1 MTNSTKLVNCG
12 KVPRV
17 RAAISQLTPLELFS
31 FVVVLFCLFLMV
43 LGPNIAPYPPEDP
56 HPEERLQ
63 PPSAAHWFGTD
74 ENGMDV
80 LSRIIAAPRV
90 DIFIGLVSAVLS
102 VAFGVPLGVLAG
114 IFEGTSRRVAS
125 LMGEGILRLLDVLQ
139 AFPVF
144 ILAMVLVAIRGPS
157 MINIIAAIAF
167 VNTPVFLRLARAE
180 MLSLRER
187 TYAEAARSIG
197 NTESALAFKHLL
209 PNALPPLLSQVS
221 VTVGFAILLT
231 SGLSYVGA
239 GIAPPTPE
247 LGGMIAS
254 GARNMILGF
263 WWPPLFPG
271 IVLGLIV
278 FCFSVTGD
286 ALGRLLEPGAEKA
299 TGGRKKAQELIRQ
312 IAVTAPNAV
321 QAVLHD
327 QAAQSILEVRGLN
340 VEFPQTDGRGTL
352 RALDDVTLSI
362 APGEIAGVIG
372 GPGVGKSVLVRS
384 ILGLPP
390 EGAITWG
397 EVYFRGRDILAMP
410 PDELRGLR
418 GTGIAHILPGAK
430 TQLNPVIRSG
440 DMITAVIRAHTKISR
455 KEAHRQAAAALQA
468 VGIMDPEKRLAA
480 YPHELSGGMAQRVC
494 IALALIHDP
503 VLIVADEPT
512 FGLDVTVQRQ
522 VLDLM
527 ADLASRRGF
536 SQLIVTRDLGIVANY
551 CQRVFVMQAG
561 RIIENG
567 SPENLFLKPRHPY
580 TQQLIQQATLSG
592 VAKRQA
598 TEPAGSI
605 G

>member
-1 MTNSTKLVNCG
+1 MSNSIKLANRG
-12 KVPRV
+12 KVAGIRD
-17 RAAISQLTPLELFS
+17 AISELTPIELFS
-31 FVVVLFCLFLMV
+31 FVVVLVCLFLMV
-43 LGPNIAPYPPEDP
+43 LGPKIAPYPPEKP

-90 DIFIGLVSAVLS
+90 DIFIGLVAAVLS
-102 VAFGVPLGVLAG
+102 VAVGVSLGVLAG
-114 IFEGTSRRVAS
+114 IFEGTSRRITS
-125 LMGEGILRLLDVLQ
+125 LLGEGVLRLLDVMQ

-157 MINIIAAIAF
+157 MTNIITAIAF
-167 VNTPVFLRLARAE
+167 VNFPVFLRLARAE

-197 NTESALAFKHLL
+197 NTESVIAFKHLL

-231 SGLSYVGA
+231 SGLSFVGA

-271 IVLGLIV
+271 IALALIV

-286 ALGRLLEPGAEKA
+286 ALGRLLEPGAEK
-299 TGGRKKAQELIRQ
+299 TSVERKKAQERVRQ
-312 IAVTAPNAV
+312 VVVTTPHVA
-321 QAVLHD
+321 QAVPDD
-327 QAAQSILEVRGLN
+327 QAEQSILAVMGLN
-340 VEFPQTDGRGTL
+340 VEFPQTDGHGNL
-352 RALDDVTLSI
+352 RALDDVSLSI
-362 APGEIAGVIG
+362 APGEIVGVIG
-372 GPGVGKSVLVRS
+372 GPGAGKSVLVRS

-390 EGAITWG
+390 EDAIISG
-397 EVYFRGRDILAMP
+397 EVRFRGRDILSMP

-418 GTGIAHILPGAK
+418 GTGIAPILPGAK
-430 TQLNPVIRSG
+430 TQLNPVIRIG
-440 DMITAVIRAHTKISR
+440 DMMTAVIRAHTKISR
-455 KEAHRQAAAALQA
+455 KEARKKAAAALQA
-468 VGIMDPEKRLAA
+468 TGIMDPEKRLDA

-527 ADLASRRGF
+527 TDLASRKGF

-551 CQRVFVMQAG
+551 CQRVFVMHTG
-561 RIIENG
+561 RIIESG
-567 SPENLFLKPRHPY
+567 SPENLFLEPKHSY

-592 VAKRQA
+592 VAKREVI
-598 TEPAGSI
+598 EPAATMV
-605 G
+605 